1 MKKIYLLAVLCVTLF
16 LNTSCESNDS
26 EDTPKIS
33 GSLSVEEGK
42 TQLEDNTIELLNK
55 IESFKN
61 DNALN
66 DIIELAEYL
75 NADSGVKNKSFKNT
89 SLKTISNIANLE
101 TTVNG
106 LTVFNAKQA
115 VVIIA
120 ETSLIDDFNNE
131 KGIYT
136 WNANTE
142 GFDKT
147 GDSDDIIY
155 NVAYNDGK
163 NAVFSITDF
172 STTLAGSNN
181 DEELPTLAKANLKL
195 NGTTVFSQ
203 NYTATF
209 KNGQLIPTTINN
221 TTSIG
226 DFSFVTTYTNSNNK
240 EIGQALSFNLGNDVI
255 MGYNLATNGNFNDE
269 LDGNIE
275 DIVDNVTYS
284 FHFLNATL
292 TLQANDAGFD
302 SDSELSIDQ
311 QLVLLNSNTSAELSI
326 NNKSIAKSQFYK
338 DEDTYTDYIYNPNT
352 QNYDETEVTEE
363 VVNARFLFEDGS
375 TNDFDTYF
383 DGSFT
388 SIEDKFDT
396 VFDAYESLLGDI

>member
-1 MKKIYLLAVLCVTLF
+1 MKKIYLLTVLCATLF
-16 LNTSCESNDS
+16 INTSCESNDNDDS
-26 EDTPKIS
+26 IKIS

-55 IESFKN
+55 VESFKN

-75 NADSGVKNKSFKNT
+75 NADNSVKNKSFKNT
-89 SLKTISNIANLE
+89 ALKTISNIANIE
-101 TTVNG
+101 TTTNG
-106 LTVFNAKQA
+106 LTAFNAKQA
-115 VVIIA
+115 VAIIA

-136 WNANTE
+136 WNAETE
-142 GFDKT
+142 DFDKT
-147 GDSDDIIY
+147 GNSDDIIY
-155 NVAYNDGK
+155 NVAYNDGE
-163 NAVFSITDF
+163 NAEFSFTDF
-172 STTLAGSNN
+172 TTTLVGSNN

-209 KNGQLIPTTINN
+209 KNGQLIPTAINN

-226 DFSFVTTYTNSNNK
+226 AFSFVTTYTNSNNK
-240 EIGQALSFNLGNDVI
+240 SIKQALSFKLGDDVI
-255 MGYNLATNGNFNDE
+255 LGYDLTTNGNFNDE

-284 FHFLNATL
+284 FQFLNAAL
-292 TLQANDAGFD
+292 TLKANDAGFD
-302 SDSELSIDQ
+302 SDSELSVDQ

-326 NNKSIAKSQFYK
+326 NNKYVAKSQFYK
-338 DEDTYTDYIYNPNT
+338 DEDI
-352 QNYDETEVTEE
+352 
-363 VVNARFLFEDGS
+363 VNARFLFEDGT

-388 SIEDKFDT
+388 SIEDKFDA